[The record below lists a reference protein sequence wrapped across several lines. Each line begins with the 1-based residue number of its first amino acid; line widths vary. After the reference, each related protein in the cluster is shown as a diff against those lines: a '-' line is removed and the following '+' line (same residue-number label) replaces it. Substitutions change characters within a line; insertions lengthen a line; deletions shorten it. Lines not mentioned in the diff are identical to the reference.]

1 VKIIS
6 SVYCYIRRTLWISA
20 VSFAFLI
27 AFAFRRLHGPSTGP
41 RLLRWYFQTCGA
53 GFVKLGQM
61 LAMRYDFLPAA
72 YCHELAHLL
81 DRLPKLPT
89 EVILKVIEDDLG
101 HPWHVYFQH
110 FDSDPVGCASVAQV
124 HQAQLL
130 NGEKVVVK
138 VMRPGAK
145 QRFRIDFLNASLLAY
160 LIDRIGPFKS
170 INATGL
176 VKELIR
182 LSEEE
187 FDFRREARSA
197 QLLHELME
205 QDEIDHYAPKVYF
218 SLSGNF
224 IITMERLEGLWM
236 HELLSAIQAQDY
248 KQLKVWSLRGIDPKR
263 VARLLLRSTLIQVFR
278 HRVFHAD
285 PHAANLLVLEG
296 GTLGYVDFG
305 MTGWLD
311 ERLWAKQ
318 LKLANYIAEEKI
330 HAAYEAILDM
340 LQPLSQRH
348 LTDFEIEMKALI
360 REWILVSKSPYA
372 TISEK
377 SSSSFLLRVFNVI
390 RRARLSLPVAV
401 MRLYRTIIIVDII
414 MLKVDPELDWGT
426 ELREFAR
433 EEMRYQ
439 WESLMTQQRALNL
452 IKTTC
457 IALVNS
463 PQLVYH
469 LLEWASHKVPEL
481 AHEYKVTYNRF
492 ERAILLVLK
501 YCRVATLLLALA
513 TVGGY
518 LLAPR
523 FFPSSFWAI
532 FIEKLGSSWWLLSG
546 AALLA
551 TLLLGQLI
559 AQFEAPE

>member
-1 VKIIS
+1 M
-6 SVYCYIRRTLWISA
+6 YCYIRRTLWISA

-426 ELREFAR
+426 ELQEFAR

-439 WESLMTQQRALNL
+439 WESLMTQQRALDL

>member
-1 VKIIS
+1 
-6 SVYCYIRRTLWISA
+6 
-20 VSFAFLI
+20 
-27 AFAFRRLHGPSTGP
+27 
-41 RLLRWYFQTCGA
+41 
-53 GFVKLGQM
+53 
-61 LAMRYDFLPAA
+61 
-72 YCHELAHLL
+72 
-81 DRLPKLPT
+81 
-89 EVILKVIEDDLG
+89 
-101 HPWHVYFQH
+101 
-110 FDSDPVGCASVAQV
+110 
-124 HQAQLL
+124 
-130 NGEKVVVK
+130 
-138 VMRPGAK
+138 
-145 QRFRIDFLNASLLAY
+145 
-160 LIDRIGPFKS
+160 
-170 INATGL
+170 
-176 VKELIR
+176 
-182 LSEEE
+182 
-187 FDFRREARSA
+187 
-197 QLLHELME
+197 
-205 QDEIDHYAPKVYF
+205 
-218 SLSGNF
+218 
-224 IITMERLEGLWM
+224 
-236 HELLSAIQAQDY
+236 
-248 KQLKVWSLRGIDPKR
+248 
-263 VARLLLRSTLIQVFR
+263 
-278 HRVFHAD
+278 
-285 PHAANLLVLEG
+285 
-296 GTLGYVDFG
+296 
-305 MTGWLD
+305 
-311 ERLWAKQ
+311 
-318 LKLANYIAEEKI
+318 
-330 HAAYEAILDM
+330 
-340 LQPLSQRH
+340 
-348 LTDFEIEMKALI
+348 
-360 REWILVSKSPYA
+360 
-372 TISEK
+372 

-426 ELREFAR
+426 ELRAFAR

-439 WESLMTQQRALNL
+439 WESLMTQQRALDL

>member
-1 VKIIS
+1 MKIIS

-27 AFAFRRLHGPSTGP
+27 AFAFGRLRGPSTGP

-72 YCHELAHLL
+72 YCQELAHLL

-145 QRFRIDFLNASLLAY
+145 PRFRIDFLNASLLAY

-236 HELLSAIQAQDY
+236 HELLSAIHAQDY

-532 FIEKLGSSWWLLSG
+532 FIEKLGSSWWLLGG